1 MSTID
6 YIVLFGYFI
15 SITAF
20 GLWMARKT
28 KTSDAYF
35 RGERKFKWYI
45 MIGQAFGVG
54 THAEMTLAA
63 PCNITPILKTK
74 KETAKSE

>member
-45 MIGQAFGVG
+45 MIGHYLVPVEEHAYHSILLAYCAFLQ
-54 THAEMTLAA
+54 TE
-63 PCNITPILKTK
+63 
-74 KETAKSE
+74 

>member
-15 SITAF
+15 SITMF

-28 KTSDAYF
+28 RTSDAYF

-54 THAEMTLAA
+54 THAEMPVAQTGATFSQGFA
-63 PCNITPILKTK
+63 TI
-74 KETAKSE
+74 